1 MPLDKIEN
9 IEEYVKTHESLVLH
23 IKNNPVGCI
32 IEENN
37 ENKSKYSLVEKKSEV
52 KASIRGFLN
61 KHEDAGLLMGFKFKI
76 QINNEILEYTSYPN
90 EEFIEAIILNE
101 IIFVIDNKMKQMF
114 SCKISTDQFVKKMRR
129 SECLANDGL
138 IYYSEGQ
145 AQVVH
150 ERLKTGIV
158 RRD

>member
-37 ENKSKYSLVEKKSEV
+37 ENKSKYSSIEKKSEV

-61 KHEDAGLLMGFKFKI
+61 KHEDVGLLMGFKFKI

-90 EEFIEAIILNE
+90 EEFIDAIILNE
-101 IIFVIDNKMKQMF
+101 MIFVIDNKMKQVF
-114 SCKISTDQFVKKMRR
+114 SCKISTDQFVKTK
-129 SECLANDGL
+129 SELNKFQKIL
-138 IYYSEGQ
+138 N
-145 AQVVH
+145 
-150 ERLKTGIV
+150 K
-158 RRD
+158 

>member
-76 QINNEILEYTSYPN
+76 QINNEILEYTVYPN
-90 EEFIEAIILNE
+90 DEFIDAIILNE
-101 IIFVIDNKMKQMF
+101 MIFVIDNKMKQIF
-114 SCKISTDQFVKKMRR
+114 SCKILTDQFVKTK
-129 SECLANDGL
+129 SEFEKFKKLSKN
-138 IYYSEGQ
+138 
-145 AQVVH
+145 
-150 ERLKTGIV
+150 
-158 RRD
+158 

>member
-1 MPLDKIEN
+1 MPIDKIEN

-101 IIFVIDNKMKQMF
+101 MIFVIDNKMKQMF
-114 SCKISTDQFVKKMRR
+114 SCKISTDQFVKTK
-129 SECLANDGL
+129 SELNKFQKIL
-138 IYYSEGQ
+138 N
-145 AQVVH
+145 
-150 ERLKTGIV
+150 K
-158 RRD
+158 

>member
-101 IIFVIDNKMKQMF
+101 MIFVIDNKMKQMF
-114 SCKISTDQFVKKMRR
+114 SCKISTDQFVKTK
-129 SECLANDGL
+129 SELNKFQKIL
-138 IYYSEGQ
+138 N
-145 AQVVH
+145 
-150 ERLKTGIV
+150 K
-158 RRD
+158 

>member
-61 KHEDAGLLMGFKFKI
+61 KHEDAGLLMGVKFKI

-114 SCKISTDQFVKKMRR
+114 SCKISTDQFVKTK
-129 SECLANDGL
+129 SELNKFQKIL
-138 IYYSEGQ
+138 N
-145 AQVVH
+145 
-150 ERLKTGIV
+150 K
-158 RRD
+158 

>member
-101 IIFVIDNKMKQMF
+101 MIFVIDNKMKQMF
-114 SCKISTDQFVKKMRR
+114 SCKISTDQFVKTKSELNKFQKIFSRANSYGR
-129 SECLANDGL
+129 S
-138 IYYSEGQ
+138 S
-145 AQVVH
+145 
-150 ERLKTGIV
+150 KTTNTN
-158 RRD
+158 

>member
-37 ENKSKYSLVEKKSEV
+37 ENKSKYSLLEKKSEV

-114 SCKISTDQFVKKMRR
+114 SCKISTDQFVKTK
-129 SECLANDGL
+129 SELNKFQKIL
-138 IYYSEGQ
+138 S
-145 AQVVH
+145 
-150 ERLKTGIV
+150 K
-158 RRD
+158 

>member
-37 ENKSKYSLVEKKSEV
+37 ENKSKYLLIEKKSEV

-61 KHEDAGLLMGFKFKI
+61 KHEDVGLLMGFKFKI
-76 QINNEILEYTSYPN
+76 QINSEILEYTSYPN
-90 EEFIEAIILNE
+90 EEFIDAIILNE
-101 IIFVIDNKMKQMF
+101 MIFVIDDKMKQMF
-114 SCKISTDQFVKKMRR
+114 SCKISTDQFVKTK
-129 SECLANDGL
+129 SELNKFQKIL
-138 IYYSEGQ
+138 N
-145 AQVVH
+145 
-150 ERLKTGIV
+150 K
-158 RRD
+158 

>member
-32 IEENN
+32 IEEN
-37 ENKSKYSLVEKKSEV
+37 EKKISKYLQIEKKSEM

-90 EEFIEAIILNE
+90 EDFIDAIILNE
-101 IIFVIDNKMKQMF
+101 MIFVINKKMKQIF
-114 SCKISTDQFVKKMRR
+114 SCKISTDQFVKTK
-129 SECLANDGL
+129 SELNKFQKIL
-138 IYYSEGQ
+138 S
-145 AQVVH
+145 
-150 ERLKTGIV
+150 K
-158 RRD
+158 